1 MKEETKALQA
11 QVQTLRIR
19 ISDQESAEDELWDC
33 ANTIHLYAALF
44 LKRKRGSR
52 LSGKSRKRFYR
63 QMFKMSAAS

>member
-33 ANTIHLYAALF
+33 ANTIHLYAALS
-44 LKRKRGSR
+44 KEEAR
-52 LSGKSRKRFYR
+52 
-63 QMFKMSAAS
+63 